1 MYVVKRDG
9 TTELFQYD
17 KIKNAINQA
26 FKSCGC
32 EISEEVWEQ
41 VNGLYDENQDVTLH
55 VEEIQDAVED
65 VLMQNCPEIAK
76 CYIIYRYNHKII
88 RETNDKLTKDVR
100 KKLLAMDVENQNANV
115 DEYSFGGRM
124 GEATRVVTKDFALN
138 HCMSRKSRNNHLNNE
153 IYIHKEIVAYVGD
166 NIMKTA

>member
-124 GEATRVVTKDFALN
+124 GEATRVVTKDFALK